1 MNTSRKIFK
10 GMLVTKDAVGQK
22 QIEDTLALLS
32 KQVGDITDLVK
43 KSKDDQDAKY
53 RELTN
58 EFGGVKAS
66 TEEQKAT
73 VAQKSAEYAELVN
86 KHNTLV
92 ATLDSLKKEMD
103 APILKGGNDRKD
115 RETELA
121 IELQRRVFVS
131 KGVGEA
137 EDFKPD
143 TSNLVD
149 ISAYRGAVRKMMQ
162 VGLVTKEQAVRSLSD
177 IERKAF
183 DAASLDQGFFLPEM
197 LGIEVDCNIICSSL
211 EDLYAN
217 VNVSKSTFRYPK
229 INDYGDL
236 GSYQCDAKC
245 DAELGPEG
253 NLQWL
258 EGRTFDFRG
267 VFCFQKKILQ
277 EANYNLLDFMMRAAA
292 RSHRINRNRVLISGD
307 GVNEPLGWARNDCF
321 TKLKTGAL
329 KFDHQWFRRFMSSA
343 PVEYGNVVATMHQNV
358 FAYLASA
365 VDNNGRF
372 IFGDGQMTF
381 SPDDTSER
389 IRISNCLPDATAG
402 GTRGSTASPFVAGD
416 FLVAAGN
423 WEKAYTS
430 VSKKPLF
437 MEQWMGQTTAWCVKY
452 QFGAEDGGFVT
463 CCPAARILTV
473 GA

>member
-1 MNTSRKIFK
+1 
-10 GMLVTKDAVGQK
+10 
-22 QIEDTLALLS
+22 
-32 KQVGDITDLVK
+32 
-43 KSKDDQDAKY
+43 
-53 RELTN
+53 
-58 EFGGVKAS
+58 
-66 TEEQKAT
+66 
-73 VAQKSAEYAELVN
+73 
-86 KHNTLV
+86 
-92 ATLDSLKKEMD
+92 MD

-121 IELQRRVFVS
+121 IELQRRVFIN

-149 ISAYRGAVRKMMQ
+149 VSAYRGAVRKMMQ
-162 VGLVTKEQAVRSLSD
+162 VGLVTKDQAVRSLTD

-183 DAASLDQGFFLPEM
+183 DGASLDQGFFLPEM

-211 EDLYAN
+211 EDLYAS
-217 VNVSKSTFRYPK
+217 VNVSKSTFRYPQ
-229 INDYGDL
+229 INSYGDL

-245 DAELGPEG
+245 DAELGPDG

-258 EGRTFDFRG
+258 DGRTYDFRG

-307 GVNEPLGWARNDCF
+307 GINEPLGWARNDCF
-321 TKLKTGAL
+321 TKLKTSTL

-402 GTRGSTASPFVAGD
+402 GTRGSVASPFVAGD

-437 MEQWMGQTTAWCVKY
+437 ME
-452 QFGAEDGGFVT
+452 
-463 CCPAARILTV
+463 RRNH
-473 GA
+473 